1 LNRSQLRALAA
12 DAFHQVLDNGVFRV
26 LTVLCAL
33 PVLFTFL
40 VGFREEGVVVLF
52 GLKSWSYA
60 ELLSGFGESV
70 LPPDPRGLVIE
81 AVLQVVLQFLAGS
94 LGMLVALAAT
104 AFFVP
109 RMLEKGAAELYFHK
123 PVSRTVLFLSRY
135 FAGVLFVALTSF
147 LLVAGMYLGL
157 LLVSGHGDAGILMA
171 ALTLTYSFA
180 AIYAFTLLCGV
191 VTRSTMAS
199 LLLSAFFFLF
209 NGCIH
214 NGWIEWQQ
222 ATKGPTMRMLRAERE
237 RENEGTE
244 AADEDADDE
253 AGEETD
259 EEGDSGTAEALLG
272 TLDTLHL
279 LLPKTTDADYLGQKL
294 RAALDP
300 PYFREESTY
309 LTLARLPEGLETR
322 TTAELAT
329 HPLREALGEPLLA
342 AGDAGARHSLW
353 RRPAVKSETRI
364 GERVRERTESASQA
378 AKALEKALEA
388 RPEVSGVE
396 LAAKSERLGEE
407 QHRASLTSWR
417 VTWSE
422 GEAGARRTRLAHV
435 FKGLDDDTVYTVLVE
450 AEAELAPETAAETGL
465 RLAGG
470 LYIDQAAAG
479 QWYLHQL
486 GLRAPLRFNILF
498 SIGSTLL
505 FAALAL
511 ALGAWRLS
519 RMEL

>member
-1 LNRSQLRALAA
+1 MNRSQLRALAA

-60 ELLSGFGESV
+60 ELLSGFGQHV
-70 LPPDPRGLVIE
+70 LPPDPRGMVIE
-81 AVLQVVLQFLAGS
+81 VILQLVLQFLAGS
-94 LGMLVALAAT
+94 LGMLLALAAT
-104 AFFVP
+104 SFFVP

-135 FAGVLFVALTSF
+135 FAGLLFVGLTSF

-171 ALTLTYSFA
+171 AATLTYSFA
-180 AIYAFTLLCGV
+180 AMYAFTLLCGV

-199 LLLSAFFFLF
+199 LLLSACFFLF

-214 NGWIEWQQ
+214 KGWIQWQQ
-222 ATKGPTMRMLRAERE
+222 ATEGPSMRMVRHERAEAE
-237 RENEGTE
+237 RAEG
-244 AADEDADDE
+244 E
-253 AGEETD
+253 AGEADEAEEAGDEDDD
-259 EEGDSGTAEALLG
+259 EESGTAQALLR

-279 LLPKTTDADYLGQKL
+279 VLPKTTDADYLGQKL

-322 TTAELAT
+322 TMTELAA
-329 HPLREALGEPLLA
+329 HPLHEALGEPLIVV
-342 AGDAGARHSLW
+342 GDADARHSVW
-353 RRPAVKSETRI
+353 RRQAVKSETRI
-364 GERVRERTESASQA
+364 GERVRERVETTSQA

-388 RPEVSGVE
+388 RPGVSGVE

-407 QHRASLTSWR
+407 QPGAPLTGWS

-422 GEAGARRTRLAHV
+422 GEPGTRRTRLAHV
-435 FKGLDDDTVYTVLVE
+435 FKGLDDDIVYTVLVE
-450 AEAELAPETAAETGL
+450 AGSDLAPEAAATTGL
-465 RLAGG
+465 RLADG
-470 LYIDQAAAG
+470 LYVDAAAAG
-479 QWYLHQL
+479 EWYLHQL

-505 FAALAL
+505 FAVLVL
-511 ALGAWRLS
+511 SLGAWRLA
-519 RMEL
+519 RIEL